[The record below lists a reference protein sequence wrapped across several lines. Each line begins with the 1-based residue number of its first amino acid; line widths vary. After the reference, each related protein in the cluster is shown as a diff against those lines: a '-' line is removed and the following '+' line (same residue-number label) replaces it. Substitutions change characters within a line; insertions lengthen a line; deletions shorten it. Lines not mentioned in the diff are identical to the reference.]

1 MDCSPTYYCQHHNT
15 IISGNIARKC
25 ASYGSKIAEAFFDFF
40 RIAGYI
46 SLYVVLVKF
55 LLWWHLE
62 SGNRLEVKRKQL
74 KDCQNHQGVLHM
86 VILV

>member
-1 MDCSPTYYCQHHNT
+1 MDCSPTYYYQIHNT

-25 ASYGSKIAEAFFDFF
+25 ASPGSKIAEAFDFS
-40 RIAGYI
+40 RTAGYI

-62 SGNRLEVKRKQL
+62 SGNGLEVKRKQL
-74 KDCQNHQGVLHM
+74 KNCQNHQGVLQ
-86 VILV
+86 VVTPKN